1 MANYELKSLI
11 DELKETLSRANEII
25 EKLSAFCP
33 PEKKRLTLEEV
44 REVLAEKSRNGK
56 TEQVRELLKKHGAD
70 RLSAINPDNYQALLE
85 DAEVL

>member
-1 MANYELKSLI
+1 MANYDLKSLI

-25 EKLSAFCP
+25 EKLSTFCP
-33 PEKKRLTLEEV
+33 QEKKRLTLEEV
-44 REVLAEKSRNGK
+44 REVLADKSRNGK

-70 RLSAINPDNYQALLE
+70 RLSAINPDSYQALLE